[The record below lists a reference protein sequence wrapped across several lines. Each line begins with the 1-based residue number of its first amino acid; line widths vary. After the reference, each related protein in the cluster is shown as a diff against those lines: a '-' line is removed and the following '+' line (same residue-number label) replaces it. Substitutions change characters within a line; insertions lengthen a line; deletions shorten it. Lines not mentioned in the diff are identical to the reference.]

1 MTPAERLAQRL
12 EGDAYSLPS
21 TWKVGDSPEWDH
33 VNSCTE
39 AAALIREQDAK
50 IKRMAEA
57 LRVCD
62 LALSKVS
69 DGSTSNEFRRVY
81 ADALRDAG
89 VEP

>member
-39 AAALIREQDAK
+39 AAALIRRLAAALVDANDV
-50 IKRMAEA
+50 IKTAEFGMLEYFGHGAKFRERHAEA
-57 LRVCD
+57 LRD
-62 LALSKVS
+62 IREE
-69 DGSTSNEFRRVY
+69 T
-81 ADALRDAG
+81 
-89 VEP
+89 